1 MGKMNNK
8 LMIHVL
14 NEFNDDNILTTLQY
28 KPEKV
33 IFIRE
38 KDQEAI
44 EIYRDVKEYL
54 RSKIKGIFIDDRI
67 YDSKNHMSII
77 KVVEE
82 LIEKK
87 PIVHLSEVDNPLLSA
102 LLVQKALS
110 NDLKLLISDKDGD
123 EVYELLSNGSC
134 KVEYHDE
141 TLKVEDLVLSTG
153 GEIASDSSDEFD
165 EAEFNGYIKWIIS
178 NYRKFNKIK
187 RIIRSKNIMAFD
199 AYHPLN
205 AKINLFGLENN
216 DRELVEEYIKLLE
229 NENIIEIDKD
239 NGLFIEI
246 TIKQEKFKQL
256 VRCGGLWLE
265 LLTYSVVN
273 SLDDIDD
280 VKFGM
285 KFAWNREQDSVENE
299 LDVVFMRDNRL
310 YCISCKDTSTYE
322 SAQLNELEVYSEQI
336 GGQDSVK
343 ALVTTE
349 EPRKSTVMDRAEEM
363 GIEII
368 ILNGDIEKF
377 KRDLLKL
384 FNK

>member
-1 MGKMNNK
+1 MNNK

-28 KPEKV
+28 KPEEV

-153 GEIASDSSDEFD
+153 GEIASDSSNEFD

-187 RIIRSKNIMAFD
+187 RIIRNKNIMA
-199 AYHPLN
+199 LM
-205 AKINLFGLENN
+205 L
-216 DRELVEEYIKLLE
+216 
-229 NENIIEIDKD
+229 II
-239 NGLFIEI
+239 
-246 TIKQEKFKQL
+246 
-256 VRCGGLWLE
+256 R
-265 LLTYSVVN
+265 
-273 SLDDIDD
+273 
-280 VKFGM
+280 
-285 KFAWNREQDSVENE
+285 
-299 LDVVFMRDNRL
+299 
-310 YCISCKDTSTYE
+310 
-322 SAQLNELEVYSEQI
+322 
-336 GGQDSVK
+336 
-343 ALVTTE
+343 
-349 EPRKSTVMDRAEEM
+349 
-363 GIEII
+363 
-368 ILNGDIEKF
+368 
-377 KRDLLKL
+377 
-384 FNK
+384 